1 MSRGVVADLGP
12 DWRDDAPDS
21 TAVSRPRT
29 LVLAHGAGQGM
40 DSPFMESM
48 ARLIAARGI
57 RVLRFEFPY
66 MQSIR
71 RTGTR
76 RPPDSASR
84 LMAAWHQA
92 LDRLAEHGLEPDR
105 LLIGGK
111 SLGGRMASLVAA
123 ERPVA
128 GLVCLG
134 YPFHPSG
141 RPAQTRVEHLRGLRV
156 PTLICQGTR
165 DPFGSPGEVA
175 GYRLGPAIRLVWI
188 EDGEHS
194 FMPGRSSGRTWEQN
208 LNQAADAVAQ
218 WSATLS

>member
-1 MSRGVVADLGP
+1 MSRDDIPDLGP
-12 DWRDDAPDS
+12 YWRIDAPAPTGS
-21 TAVSRPRT
+21 SRPRT

-40 DSPFMESM
+40 DSPFLELM
-48 ARLIAARGI
+48 ARLIAAWGI

-66 MQSIR
+66 MQSMR

-76 RPPDSASR
+76 RSPDSASQ
-84 LMAAWHQA
+84 LTAAWHQA
-92 LDRLAEHGLEPDR
+92 LGRLAGQGLDPDR

-111 SLGGRMASLVAA
+111 SLGGRMASLVAL

-134 YPFHPSG
+134 YPFHPPG
-141 RPAQTRVEHLRGLRV
+141 RPGQTRVEHLRGLAV

-165 DPFGSPGEVA
+165 DPFGSPQDVA
-175 GYRLGPAIRLVWI
+175 GYGLGPAIRVVWI

-194 FMPGRSSGRTWEQN
+194 LKPGRSSGRTWEQN
-208 LNQAADAVAQ
+208 LGEAADAVAQ
-218 WSATLS
+218 WTAGL

>member
-1 MSRGVVADLGP
+1 
-12 DWRDDAPDS
+12 
-21 TAVSRPRT
+21 
-29 LVLAHGAGQGM
+29 M
-40 DSPFMESM
+40 DSPFMELM

-84 LMAAWHQA
+84 LMTAWHQA
-92 LDRLAEHGLEPDR
+92 LDRLAEHGLDSDR

-134 YPFHPSG
+134 YPFHPPG
-141 RPAQTRVEHLRGLRV
+141 RPGQTRVEHLRGLEV

-165 DPFGSPGEVA
+165 DPFGLPQEVA
-175 GYRLGPAIRLVWI
+175 GYGLGPPLRVVWI

-194 FMPGRSSGRTWEQN
+194 LKPGRSSGRTWEQN
-208 LNQAADAVAQ
+208 LGEAADAVVQ
-218 WSATLS
+218 WSGGL

>member
-1 MSRGVVADLGP
+1 MSRDDIPDLGP
-12 DWRDDAPDS
+12 DWRVDAPAPTGS
-21 TAVSRPRT
+21 SRSWT

-40 DSPFMESM
+40 DSPFMELM
-48 ARLIAARGI
+48 TRLIAARGI

-66 MQSIR
+66 MQSMR

-84 LMAAWHQA
+84 LTAAWHQA

-111 SLGGRMASLVAA
+111 SLGGRMASLVAV

-134 YPFHPSG
+134 YPFHPPG
-141 RPAQTRVEHLRGLRV
+141 RPGQTRVEHLRGLAV
-156 PTLICQGTR
+156 STLVCQGTR
-165 DPFGSPGEVA
+165 DPFGSPQEVA
-175 GYRLGPAIRLVWI
+175 GYGLGPPVRVVWI

-194 FMPGRSSGRTWEQN
+194 LKPGRSSGRSWEQN
-208 LNQAADAVAQ
+208 LGEAADAVAQ
-218 WSATLS
+218 WGAGR

>member
-1 MSRGVVADLGP
+1 MSRADIPDLGP
-12 DWRDDAPDS
+12 DWRVDAPAP
-21 TAVSRPRT
+21 TALSRAWT

-40 DSPFMESM
+40 DSPFMETM

-92 LDRLAEHGLEPDR
+92 LDRLAEHGLDPDR

-134 YPFHPSG
+134 YPFHPPG
-141 RPAQTRVEHLRGLRV
+141 RPGQTRIEHLRGLEV

-165 DPFGSPGEVA
+165 DPFGLPQEVA
-175 GYRLGPAIRLVWI
+175 GYGLGPPIRVVWI

-194 FMPGRSSGRTWEQN
+194 LKPRLSSGRSWDQN
-208 LNQAADAVAQ
+208 LGEAADAVVQ
-218 WSATLS
+218 WSAGL

>member
-12 DWRDDAPDS
+12 DWRVDAP
-21 TAVSRPRT
+21 APAALSRPWT

-40 DSPFMESM
+40 DSPFMELM

-66 MQSIR
+66 MQSMR
-71 RTGTR
+71 RSGTR

-84 LMAAWHQA
+84 LTAAWHQA
-92 LDRLAEHGLEPDR
+92 LDRLAGQGLDPDR

-111 SLGGRMASLVAA
+111 SLGGRMASLVAVD
-123 ERPVA
+123 RPVA

-134 YPFHPSG
+134 YPFHPPG
-141 RPAQTRVEHLRGLRV
+141 RPGQTRVEHLRGLAV

-165 DPFGSPGEVA
+165 DPFGSPDEVA
-175 GYRLGPAIRLVWI
+175 GYGLGPPIRVVWI

-194 FMPGRSSGRTWEQN
+194 LKPRPSSGRTWERN
-208 LNQAADAVAQ
+208 LGEAADTVAQ
-218 WSATLS
+218 WAAGL